1 MRDHRSGINT
11 RRMSLATPLIRSVI
25 ISLSA
30 LAGVSLL
37 LDGPSFA
44 QVSSYAFVN
53 DDGSLRIKGR
63 TYRLHGVYI
72 PPTAESCHTFERP
85 VPCGSRAALAL
96 DFKIQGFVR
105 CERRHRNHDGTISA
119 YCTTDGEDLAAYL
132 LKRGWALALPDAP
145 FEYQALEKI
154 ARHRGLGVW
163 GIPVDRKSVTNG
175 K

>member
-1 MRDHRSGINT
+1 MRKPRLHIILLGFAMQLARPLKV
-11 RRMSLATPLIRSVI
+11 SLAILMGACW
-25 ISLSA
+25 L
-30 LAGVSLL
+30 LA
-37 LDGPSFA
+37 GPSFA

-72 PPTAESCHTFERP
+72 PPTAQSCRTFERP

-105 CERRHRNHDGTISA
+105 CEGRERNDDGTVSA

-132 LKRGWALALPDAP
+132 LERGWALARPDAP

-163 GIPVDRKSVTNG
+163 GFPVERNSVTNG
-175 K
+175 RRP

>member
-1 MRDHRSGINT
+1 MRN
-11 RRMSLATPLIRSVI
+11 RRFRIMLFGAVMQLARLLKVSLAAV
-25 ISLSA
+25 
-30 LAGVSLL
+30 AGVCWLL
-37 LDGPSFA
+37 AGPSFA

-72 PPTAESCHTFERP
+72 PPTAQSCRTFERP

-105 CERRHRNHDGTISA
+105 CERRHKNDDGTVSA

-132 LKRGWALALPDAP
+132 LERGWALALPDAP

-163 GIPVDRKSVTNG
+163 GFPVEQRIQLRMP
-175 K
+175 

>member
-1 MRDHRSGINT
+1 MRKPRFRIMLLGF
-11 RRMSLATPLIRSVI
+11 
-25 ISLSA
+25 
-30 LAGVSLL
+30 AGVCCLL
-37 LDGPSFA
+37 GEPSFA

-63 TYRLHGVYI
+63 TYRLHGVHI
-72 PPTAESCHTFERP
+72 PATAPSCRTFERP

-105 CERRHRNHDGTISA
+105 CETRDRNDDGTVSA

-132 LKRGWALALPDAP
+132 LERGWALALPIAP

-163 GIPVDRKSVTNG
+163 GFPVERNSVTNSR
-175 K
+175 

>member
-1 MRDHRSGINT
+1 MSNRRLDIILVGVATQLMRLLKV
-11 RRMSLATPLIRSVI
+11 SLF
-25 ISLSA
+25 A
-30 LAGVSLL
+30 LAGIYLSLA
-37 LDGPSFA
+37 GPSFA

-53 DDGSLRIKGR
+53 DDGTLRIKGR

-72 PPTAESCHTFERP
+72 PPTAQACRTFERP

-105 CERRHRNHDGTISA
+105 CEGRDRNDDGTVSA
-119 YCTTDGEDLAAYL
+119 YCTTDGDDLAAYL
-132 LKRGWALALPDAP
+132 LERGWALALPDAP

-163 GIPVDRKSVTNG
+163 GFAVERKP
-175 K
+175 

>member
-1 MRDHRSGINT
+1 MGG
-11 RRMSLATPLIRSVI
+11 SLRTLRTLLVGVSVV
-25 ISLSA
+25 
-30 LAGVSLL
+30 LAGA
-37 LDGPSFA
+37 SFA

-63 TYRLHGVYI
+63 TYRLHGIYV
-72 PPTAESCHTFERP
+72 PPTGQSCRSFERP
-85 VPCGSRAALAL
+85 VECGTRAALAL

-105 CERRHRNHDGTISA
+105 CEPRRRNEDDTISA

-132 LKRGWALALPDAP
+132 LERGWALALPEAP

-163 GIPVDRKSVTNG
+163 GLPVERRP
-175 K
+175 

>member
-1 MRDHRSGINT
+1 MRKPRFHIILLKFAAQLARLPKAL
-11 RRMSLATPLIRSVI
+11 LATLA
-25 ISLSA
+25 SA
-30 LAGVSLL
+30 CWLLA
-37 LDGPSFA
+37 GPSFA

-72 PPTAESCHTFERP
+72 PPTAQSCSTFQRP

-105 CERRHRNHDGTISA
+105 CEGRERNDDGTVSA

-132 LKRGWALALPDAP
+132 LERGWALARPDAP

-163 GIPVDRKSVTNG
+163 GFPVERNSVTDG
-175 K
+175 RRP

>member
-1 MRDHRSGINT
+1 MRTGGLLRVLRSALVGA
-11 RRMSLATPLIRSVI
+11 SVVLAT
-25 ISLSA
+25 A
-30 LAGVSLL
+30 
-37 LDGPSFA
+37 SFA

-72 PPTAESCHTFERP
+72 PPTGQSCRSFERP
-85 VPCGSRAALAL
+85 VQCGTRAALAL

-105 CERRHRNHDGTISA
+105 CQPHDENDDGTISA

-132 LKRGWALALPDAP
+132 VERGWALALPDAP

-163 GIPVDRKSVTNG
+163 GFPVERRP
-175 K
+175 

>member
-1 MRDHRSGINT
+1 MSNHRFH
-11 RRMSLATPLIRSVI
+11 LIP
-25 ISLSA
+25 LSA
-30 LAGVSLL
+30 ASRLARLLRIPVATLAGVCWLL
-37 LDGPSFA
+37 AGLSFA

-72 PPTAESCHTFERP
+72 PPTSQSCRTFERP

-105 CERRHRNHDGTISA
+105 CEGRNRNDDGTVSA

-132 LKRGWALALPDAP
+132 LERGWALARSDAP

-163 GIPVDRKSVTNG
+163 GFPVERSSVTNG
-175 K
+175 R